1 MKNFCIYTN
10 THKDK
15 DLTMTNRVQSFLE
28 QKGMHCVVRTQEEGE
43 PLPDVDCILVLGGDG
58 TMLKAARELKSRKR
72 VPLLGINLGTLGY
85 LTEVEPDNVEAA
97 LTQLLSGDY
106 ELESRMMLNGT
117 IYRKDG
123 EKLEEWALNDIVI
136 SRSGIRQ
143 QVMNFNLYVNRKLL
157 HKYMA
162 DGMIVTTPTGSTG
175 YSLSAGGPI
184 VEPEANAILVTP
196 LAAHLLSSK
205 PQVLSDQRV
214 LEITADRLRGK
225 PTVVTV
231 DGNDTIDFLEGD
243 KLVIC
248 KSAYKTV
255 IADMQLRRICRKLI
269 LIRRSG
275 YGKNLCRKRNRHP
288 WRVLSDTGRRNCK
301 KR

>member
-15 DLTMTNRVQSFLE
+15 DLTMTHRVQSFLE
-28 QKGMHCVVRTQEEGE
+28 RKGMHCVVRTQDEGE
-43 PLPDVDCILVLGGDG
+43 SLPDVDCILVLGGDG

-97 LTQLLSGDY
+97 LTQLLGGDY

-175 YSLSAGGPI
+175 YNLSAGGPI
-184 VEPEANAILVTP
+184 VEPGAKLLVLTP
-196 LAAHLLSSK
+196 ICPHTMNQRSV
-205 PQVLSDQRV
+205 VLSPEDEVVIELPPGREGQEQCAALNFDGYAVELKTGDAVRIV
-214 LEITADRLRGK
+214 RSERTTEFIKLSKAGFLEILHK
-225 PTVVTV
+225 
-231 DGNDTIDFLEGD
+231 
-243 KLVIC
+243 K
-248 KSAYKTV
+248 
-255 IADMQLRRICRKLI
+255 M
-269 LIRRSG
+269 
-275 YGKNLCRKRNRHP
+275 
-288 WRVLSDTGRRNCK
+288 SDT
-301 KR
+301 

>member
-175 YSLSAGGPI
+175 YNLSAGGPI
-184 VEPEANAILVTP
+184 VEPGAKLLVLTP
-196 LAAHLLSSK
+196 ICPHTMNQRSV
-205 PQVLSDQRV
+205 VLSPEDEVVIELPPGREGQEQCAALNFDGYAVELKTGDAVRIV
-214 LEITADRLRGK
+214 RSERTTEFIKLSKAGFLEILHK
-225 PTVVTV
+225 
-231 DGNDTIDFLEGD
+231 
-243 KLVIC
+243 K
-248 KSAYKTV
+248 
-255 IADMQLRRICRKLI
+255 M
-269 LIRRSG
+269 
-275 YGKNLCRKRNRHP
+275 
-288 WRVLSDTGRRNCK
+288 SDT
-301 KR
+301 